1 MHTQHVN
8 FSTYVLCGGGVGVA
22 VAVGVVFEEGG
33 VPGLV
38 EEDDD
43 RSVLEV
49 VVVVASFL
57 ATTHFFLFFLFV
69 LLDLIG
75 TN

>member
-1 MHTQHVN
+1 M
-8 FSTYVLCGGGVGVA
+8 GVA

-43 RSVLEV
+43 RSVLEEV
-49 VVVVASFL
+49 VVVVVFFLPSASLLLVSFL
-57 ATTHFFLFFLFV
+57 AV
-69 LLDLIG
+69 LLDCIDSI
-75 TN
+75 